1 MSKKN
6 SDDAKRGPTPEA
18 TRERRM
24 SLAMDLGLLTG
35 LDHLDRIRVTC
46 MKDGEKRTQKQ
57 LGELYA
63 ILQRV
68 SFFDQ
73 FPTAAVWDL
82 TRVVQCYTTKAWM
95 EVFKQGQQGEAI
107 FFIVAGA
114 CHVHKLDENKP
125 PMSQTVAPAR
135 STGKSKWSVLRN
147 MVNTTSKT
155 RKFKPTQISED
166 FLKPDKQIEGEYGK
180 FLVSG
185 RPAPTPG
192 LCGCASSF
200 PRAPPRARPLTFPRS
215 RR

>member
-1 MSKKN
+1 
-6 SDDAKRGPTPEA
+6 
-18 TRERRM
+18 M

-63 ILQRV
+63 ILQQV

-107 FFIVAGA
+107 FFIVAGKGWLTRPGA
-114 CHVHKLDENKP
+114 FRRSLSGNNWVHGVGSGPGRALRE
-125 PMSQTVAPAR
+125 AR
-135 STGKSKWSVLRN
+135 E
-147 MVNTTSKT
+147 
-155 RKFKPTQISED
+155 Q
-166 FLKPDKQIEGEYGK
+166 
-180 FLVSG
+180 
-185 RPAPTPG
+185 
-192 LCGCASSF
+192 
-200 PRAPPRARPLTFPRS
+200 RAPVSCRSSRPTDRRRSPSRPRFSPPPPACSRRPLSAVLLDPPRVRRETVS
-215 RR
+215 RS

>member
-1 MSKKN
+1 
-6 SDDAKRGPTPEA
+6 
-18 TRERRM
+18 M

-63 ILQRV
+63 ILQQV

-200 PRAPPRARPLTFPRS
+200 PPRPPPAPGR
-215 RR
+215 